1 MRAFFLSRKMNHL
14 IAPVL
19 NKEMTDV
26 KEAVIHSDYQTYLKN
41 LQFLEEQDPI
51 SFSSSNYLED
61 ICVSLTVY
69 SELILDLYS
78 PAKTIYFLLE
88 GDHFL
93 CQYIRTRAIQ
103 QFGLKH
109 HIIFL
114 PLQSLTSENLQ
125 QDKVDLVVTN
135 YSHYVS
141 DYVIET
147 EYVLLKEV
155 PDDQDWQQL
164 EKKIDPY
171 RKKWF

>member
-1 MRAFFLSRKMNHL
+1 
-14 IAPVL
+14 
-19 NKEMTDV
+19 MTDV
-26 KEAVIHSDYQTYLKN
+26 KEAVIHSGHEIYLKN
-41 LQFLEEQDPI
+41 RQFLEEQVPI

-93 CQYIRTRAIQ
+93 CQYIRTRVIQ

-125 QDKVDLVVTN
+125 QDEVDLIVTN
-135 YSHYVS
+135 YSRYIS

-147 EYVLLKEV
+147 EYLLLKEV
-155 PDDQDWQQL
+155 PDDQDWYQL